1 MCENDKIM
9 KMYVQTL
16 SKKTELMAFNFN
28 NAVDLQTLAGQNVK
42 KVENFKYLVVDDELR
57 EGL

>member
-1 MCENDKIM
+1 ML
-9 KMYVQTL
+9 T
-16 SKKTELMAFNFN
+16 KTELMAFNFN